1 VSETAALPTLGRRA
15 AAEALGT
22 ALLLSAV
29 VGSGIMGERLFQGAP
44 GLILL
49 ANSLATGAALA
60 SLILGLGSLSG
71 AHFNPLVTAVDAAAG
86 GRPWHEVPAYAAAQT
101 TGAVAGVAAAHAM
114 FTQPLFSLSHRARAG
129 PALCFSEAAA
139 TFGLLIVVSGTR
151 RRSTA
156 TALAVGSYIA
166 AGYWFTS
173 STSFANPAVTLAR
186 CLSDSFVGIRPRD
199 VPGFLVGE
207 LAGAAAAALL
217 VRWLTPLDRA
227 AETSRR

>member
-1 VSETAALPTLGRRA
+1 VSESAVLPTLGRRA

-29 VGSGIMGERLFQGAP
+29 VGSGIMGERLFRASP

-60 SLILGLGSLSG
+60 SLIFGLGSISG
-71 AHFNPLVTAVDAAAG
+71 AHFNPLVPAADAAAG
-86 GRPWHEVPAYAAAQT
+86 GRPWREVPAYAAAQT
-101 TGAVAGVAAAHAM
+101 TGAFAGVAAAHAM
-114 FTQPLFSLSHRARAG
+114 FAKPFFSLSHRARPG
-129 PALCFSEAAA
+129 PALCFSEAVA
-139 TFGLLIVVSGTR
+139 TLGLLVVVSGTR
-151 RRSTA
+151 RRNTA
-156 TALAVGSYIA
+156 AALAVGSYIA

-186 CLSDSFVGIRPRD
+186 CLSDSFVGIRARD

-207 LAGAAAAALL
+207 LAGAAGAALL
-217 VRWLTPLDRA
+217 VSWLTPLDRT
-227 AETSRR
+227 AERRS